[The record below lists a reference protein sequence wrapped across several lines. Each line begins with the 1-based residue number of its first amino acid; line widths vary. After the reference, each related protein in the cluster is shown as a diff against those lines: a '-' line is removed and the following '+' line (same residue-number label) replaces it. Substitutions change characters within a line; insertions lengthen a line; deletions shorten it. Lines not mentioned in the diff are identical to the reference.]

1 MCIHMGLQR
10 VGYDLVTEQQ
20 QRICGKLS
28 VYTHTHKDNINGRNT
43 NPCFRKYNSLYMF
56 HFLSHKT
63 FVFL

>member
-1 MCIHMGLQR
+1 MGLQR

-20 QRICGKLS
+20 QHMLFS
-28 VYTHTHKDNINGRNT
+28 VYTHTHTHKDNINGRKT
-43 NPCFRKYNSLYMF
+43 NPCFRKYYSVYIF